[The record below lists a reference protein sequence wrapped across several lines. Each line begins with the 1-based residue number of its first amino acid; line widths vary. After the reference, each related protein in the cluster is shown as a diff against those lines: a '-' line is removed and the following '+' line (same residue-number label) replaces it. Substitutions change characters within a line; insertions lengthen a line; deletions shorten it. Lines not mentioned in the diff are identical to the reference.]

1 MTFHNKI
8 SLLAMV
14 FWLAGCSE
22 QAPQE
27 TTRNASQG
35 TPAAASLDAETESV
49 PVNTPNQTA
58 LVADDISASEIAK
71 PNADVVRLAKPSLPV
86 AAALDG
92 VNYAVLRRGQTVTSL
107 LSKHGFKARDVY
119 LLAEA
124 LEGVLNIDKLR
135 AGSAIAIER
144 NGAQRRLSFAGEYAE
159 RIDAIFTQGQWQVQ
173 KSRVPTR
180 IEVAEHA
187 VVIDHSLYG
196 NAAAADIPGD
206 IINAALLALSHFI
219 DFQREVYTG
228 NRFEVV
234 FERTLV
240 SQDEALFSHMQTPL
254 QATYLRFENSEND
267 YRLFRF
273 DGSFYLE
280 DGSLAESFL
289 LKTPLN
295 GARLSSHYGQR
306 KHPILGYTRMHRG
319 LDFGAPL
326 GTPIMAAGKGV
337 IKRADWYCEYGNAE
351 IIQHA
356 DGYETLYAHMQGFAD
371 GITAG
376 TEVAQGDVIGY
387 LGNTGLS
394 QARHL
399 HYEVYKDGKSVNPLN
414 LKKRSSVRLS
424 GTRLNEFNA
433 YISSVEARTE
443 RPAQLESGA
452 RQIYAEQVTSGA
464 Q

>member
-1 MTFHNKI
+1 MTFLHKI
-8 SLLAMV
+8 SLLAFAV
-14 FWLAGCSE
+14 LLLGCSDTTSIE
-22 QAPQE
+22 EPRDTTE
-27 TTRNASQG
+27 TTVE
-35 TPAAASLDAETESV
+35 AEQDV
-49 PVNTPNQTA
+49 PVSEQRQA
-58 LVADDISASEIAK
+58 VLVADTNEVSRKLAARPSEI
-71 PNADVVRLAKPSLPV
+71 RLAQPQLPV
-86 AAALDG
+86 ATALEG
-92 VNYAVLRRGQTVTSL
+92 VTYAVLRRGQTVTSL
-107 LSKHGFKARDVY
+107 LSKYGFKAREVY

-124 LEGVLNIDKLR
+124 LDGILNIDKLQ

-144 NGAQRRLSFAGEYAE
+144 TPAQRRLSFAGEYAE
-159 RIDAIFTQGQWQVQ
+159 RIDATLQDGQWRVQ
-173 KSRVPTR
+173 KQRVPTR
-180 IEVAEHA
+180 LEVAEHA

-196 NAAAADIPGD
+196 NAAAAEIPGD
-206 IINAALLALSHFI
+206 VINAALLALSHFI

-254 QATYLRFENSEND
+254 QATYLRFQNSESD

-273 DGSFYLE
+273 DGAFYLE
-280 DGSLAESFL
+280 DGRLAESFL

-295 GARLSSHYGQR
+295 GARLSSYYGQR
-306 KHPILGYTRMHRG
+306 KHPILGYTRMHKG
-319 LDFGAPL
+319 IDFGAPL
-326 GTPIMAAGKGV
+326 GTPIMAAGNGV
-337 IKRADWYCEYGNAE
+337 IKRADWYGDYGNAV

-356 DGYETLYAHMQGFAD
+356 DGYETLYAHMHGFAD

-376 TEVAQGDVIGY
+376 VEVKQGDIIGF

-399 HYEVYKDGKSVNPLN
+399 HYEVYKNGISINPLN
-414 LKKRSSVRLS
+414 LKKLSSVRLS

-433 YISSVEARTE
+433 YISSVATRTE
-443 RPAQLESGA
+443 RLAQLESGA